1 MEILGLNYKLD
12 PPSHTKNSGRL
23 NRSSDGRPY
32 DMLTQNSFIR
42 VLSLERR
49 RAERSRRQFLL
60 MLLDAR
66 AVPQPE
72 RRDQVLLK
80 AACALSRSTRETDVR
95 GWYERDGIIGVIFT
109 EIGPAD
115 SSVVLN
121 AVQTKIG
128 AALRSELNLRQ
139 VNEIHI
145 SFHVFP
151 EEWDP
156 HDPRCPADHRLY
168 PDLINGDGSKRI
180 ARAIKRTMDILGST
194 MALILL
200 SPLFIIISLAIKL
213 TSKGPILFKQER
225 VGQFG
230 AKFIFLKFRSMRF
243 MSDSKAHEDYV
254 KDFITGNAG
263 PRDPEKSLSAVY
275 KIKDDPRITPLGRLL
290 RKASLDEL
298 PQFINV
304 LRGDMSLVGPRPPI
318 PYELER
324 YDRWHRSRLLEAKPG
339 ITGLWQV
346 HGRSRTTFDDMVR
359 LDLRYA
365 RTSSFWVDLKIL
377 LKTPRAVFSGKGAF

>member
-12 PPSHTKNSGRL
+12 PPSHTKNSGRS

-139 VNEIHI
+139 MNEIHI
-145 SFHVFP
+145 SFHLFP
-151 EEWDP
+151 EEWDSDNP
-156 HDPRCPADHRLY
+156 QFPADPRLY
-168 PDLINGDGSKRI
+168 PDLLKGDGSQRI
-180 ARAIKRTMDILGST
+180 SRAIKRAMDIVGST

-200 SPLFIIISLAIKL
+200 SPLFILISIAIKL

-225 VGQFG
+225 LGQYGRRFT
-230 AKFIFLKFRSMRF
+230 FLKFRSMHF
-243 MSDSKAHEDYV
+243 KNNSKIHENYV
-254 KDFITGNAG
+254 KEFIAGSAG
-263 PRDPEKSLSAVY
+263 PQEPV
-275 KIKDDPRITPLGRLL
+275 
-290 RKASLDEL
+290 
-298 PQFINV
+298 
-304 LRGDMSLVGPRPPI
+304 
-318 PYELER
+318 
-324 YDRWHRSRLLEAKPG
+324 RS
-339 ITGLWQV
+339 Q
-346 HGRSRTTFDDMVR
+346 
-359 LDLRYA
+359 
-365 RTSSFWVDLKIL
+365 KIL
-377 LKTPRAVFSGKGAF
+377 YKLQ

>member
-12 PPSHTKNSGRL
+12 PPSHTKNSGRS

-139 VNEIHI
+139 VNDIHI
-145 SFHVFP
+145 SFHLCP
-151 EEWDP
+151 EEWDG
-156 HDPRCPADHRLY
+156 DNPRYPADPRLY
-168 PDLINGDGSKRI
+168 PDLLKGDGSQRI
-180 ARAIKRTMDILGST
+180 SRTIKRAMDIVGSAI
-194 MALILL
+194 ALILL
-200 SPLFIIISLAIKL
+200 SPLFILISIAIKL

-225 VGQFG
+225 LGQYGRRFT
-230 AKFIFLKFRSMRF
+230 FLKFRSMHF
-243 MSDSKAHEDYV
+243 KNNSKIHENYV
-254 KDFITGNAG
+254 KEFIAGSAG
-263 PRDPEKSLSAVY
+263 PQEPVRSQKILY
-275 KIKDDPRITPLGRLL
+275 KLQDDPRVTRLGRLL
-290 RKASLDEL
+290 RKTSLDEL

-304 LRGDMSLVGPRPPI
+304 LTGDMSLVGPRPPVA
-318 PYELER
+318 YEFEA
-324 YDRWHRSRLLEAKPG
+324 YHRWHRSRLLEAKPG

-346 HGRSRTTFDDMVR
+346 NGRSKTKFDDMVR

-365 RTSSFWVDLKIL
+365 RTCSLWLDLKIL
-377 LKTPRAVFSGKGAF
+377 LKTPRAVLSGEGAF

>member
-12 PPSHTKNSGRL
+12 PPSHTKNSGRS

-139 VNEIHI
+139 VNDIHI
-145 SFHVFP
+145 SFHLCP
-151 EEWDP
+151 EEWDG
-156 HDPRCPADHRLY
+156 DNPRYPADPRLY
-168 PDLINGDGSKRI
+168 PDLLKGDGSQRI
-180 ARAIKRTMDILGST
+180 SRTIKRAMDIVGSAI
-194 MALILL
+194 ALILL
-200 SPLFIIISLAIKL
+200 SPLFILISIAIKL
-213 TSKGPILFKQER
+213 TSEGPILFKQER
-225 VGQFG
+225 LGQYGRRFT
-230 AKFIFLKFRSMRF
+230 FLKFRSMHF
-243 MSDSKAHEDYV
+243 KNNSKIHENYV
-254 KDFITGNAG
+254 KEFIAGNTG
-263 PRDPEKSLSAVY
+263 PQEPVRSQKILY
-275 KIKDDPRITPLGRLL
+275 KLQDDPRVTRLGRLL
-290 RKASLDEL
+290 RKTSLDEL

-304 LRGDMSLVGPRPPI
+304 LTGDMSLVGPRPPVA
-318 PYELER
+318 YEFEA
-324 YDRWHRSRLLEAKPG
+324 YHRWHRSRLLEAKPG

-346 HGRSRTTFDDMVR
+346 NGRSKTKFDDMVR

-365 RTSSFWVDLKIL
+365 RTCSLWLDLKIL
-377 LKTPRAVFSGKGAF
+377 LKTPRAVLSGEGAF

>member
-12 PPSHTKNSGRL
+12 PPSHTKNSGRS

-139 VNEIHI
+139 VNDIHI
-145 SFHVFP
+145 SFHLCP
-151 EEWDP
+151 EEWDG
-156 HDPRCPADHRLY
+156 DNPRYPADPRLY
-168 PDLINGDGSKRI
+168 PDLLKGDGSQRI
-180 ARAIKRTMDILGST
+180 SRAIKRAMDIVGSAI
-194 MALILL
+194 ALILL
-200 SPLFIIISLAIKL
+200 SPLFILISIAIKL

-225 VGQFG
+225 LGQYGRRFT
-230 AKFIFLKFRSMRF
+230 FLKFRSMHF
-243 MSDSKAHEDYV
+243 KNNSKIHENYV
-254 KDFITGNAG
+254 KEFIAGSAG
-263 PRDPEKSLSAVY
+263 PQEPVRSQKILY
-275 KIKDDPRITPLGRLL
+275 KLQDDPRVTRLGRLL
-290 RKASLDEL
+290 RKTSLDEL

-304 LRGDMSLVGPRPPI
+304 LTGDMSLVGPRPPVA
-318 PYELER
+318 YEFEA
-324 YDRWHRSRLLEAKPG
+324 YHRWHRSRLLEAKPG

-346 HGRSRTTFDDMVR
+346 NGRSKTKFDDMVR

-365 RTSSFWVDLKIL
+365 RTCSLWLDLKIL
-377 LKTPRAVFSGKGAF
+377 LKTPRAVLSGEGAF